1 MEHYHIKMIIVY
13 NTTKEN
19 HGGRFMTQAWVKQPV
34 PMIHLKSQAE
44 RGVDEPVV
52 QIPMSLIV
60 MIADVVELA
69 VGIDEAPPEIVSH
82 GHPAV
87 ETYADTTVK
96 RLVT

>member
-1 MEHYHIKMIIVY
+1 MIIVY

-19 HGGRFMTQAWVKQPV
+19 HGGRLLDPRLGQATC
-34 PMIHLKSQAE
+34 PMIHLKPQAE

-52 QIPMSLIV
+52 QIPMGLIV

-69 VGIDEAPPEIVSH
+69 VGIDEAPPEVVSH
-82 GHPAV
+82 GHPAI